1 MTRLRPV
8 LLALG
13 IVAMLMGAL
22 FAAQGSGLFPYPR
35 ASFMIDQSPWI
46 WRGGIL
52 FGLGALTAIA
62 SRRSRH

>member
-1 MTRLRPV
+1 MQRSRPV

-13 IVAMLMGAL
+13 IVAMLLGAL

-46 WRGGIL
+46 WRGLIL
-52 FGLGALTAIA
+52 FGLGALTVLV
-62 SRRSRH
+62 SRRRR